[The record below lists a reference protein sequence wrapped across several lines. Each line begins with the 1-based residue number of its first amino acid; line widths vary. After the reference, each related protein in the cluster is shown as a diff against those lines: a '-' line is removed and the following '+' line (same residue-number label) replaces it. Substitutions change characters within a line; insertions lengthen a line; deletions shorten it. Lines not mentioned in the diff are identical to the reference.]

1 MPLRIQT
8 RRGPNGQIQDIPA
21 EPRSYAQGMTLKER
35 RWFDLAD
42 HPTDTAEDVERWLLN
57 GAVRENHLGA
67 LIEAFFSRIYN
78 AGLGTDRSTL
88 HIGTLHPQFFGYTW
102 AWSVRDMICD
112 ELQVEARVR
121 ETTAYTKNPLS
132 GVIDHGERFRVDI
145 TDETARRGSSVMNE
159 LFDDGFTEYVTEPL
173 STGGT
178 YHNAVSLA
186 TRSEGGFAK
195 ENFDHIRRLLQIFA
209 LHVER
214 HIVMRISQNIAT
226 TYLGEQAG
234 TRVAN
239 GTIGRG
245 AGAPL
250 DAIIWVSDLRGF
262 TSLSDRLS
270 NEDVTALLND
280 YFAILAEA
288 AMSHGGEVLKFIGDG
303 LLVVFELSR
312 FESPTAAAEAAFRA
326 AQDALRGIEQMNQN
340 ADALPGI
347 ENWRPLGSGIALHKG
362 RVFFGNVGAPQRLDF
377 TVIGSAVNA
386 ASRIEGLCKELG
398 QPLLLSD
405 RVRGL
410 LSDDFT
416 DHGEYGL
423 RGQAAP
429 MRVFSPV

>member
-1 MPLRIQT
+1 MVRIET
-8 RRGPNGQIQDIPA
+8 RRSKDGQVQDIPA
-21 EPRSYAQGMTLKER
+21 EPRSYTQGMTLKER
-35 RWFDLAD
+35 RWFNLAD
-42 HPTDTAEDVERWLLN
+42 HPTDTAEDIERWLLN
-57 GAVRENHLGA
+57 GANREKCLGA
-67 LIEAFFSRIYN
+67 LIEAFFSRMYN

-102 AWSVRDMICD
+102 AWSVLDMICD

-132 GVIDHGERFRVDI
+132 FVIDHGERFRVDI
-145 TDETARRGSSVMNE
+145 TDETARGGSSVMNE
-159 LFDDGFTEYVTEPL
+159 LFNDGFTEYVTEPL
-173 STGGT
+173 STGGP

-186 TRSEGGFAK
+186 TRTKGGFRK
-195 ENFDHIRRLLQIFA
+195 EEFGHIRRLLQIFA

-234 TRVAN
+234 TRVAD

-245 AGAPL
+245 AGASI

-280 YFAILAEA
+280 YFAILADA

-303 LLVVFELSR
+303 LLVVFELSH
-312 FESPTAAAEAAFRA
+312 FASPAAAAEAALKA
-326 AQDALRGIEQMNQN
+326 AQTALAGIERLNG
-340 ADALPGI
+340 DEGALPGI
-347 ENWRPLGSGIALHKG
+347 EDWRPLGTGIALHKG

-398 QPLLLSD
+398 QPLLLSG
-405 RVRGL
+405 RVRDL
-410 LSDDFT
+410 LDADFT
-416 DHGEYGL
+416 DHGDFAL

-429 MRVFSPV
+429 IRAFSPK

>member
-1 MPLRIQT
+1 MPVRIQT
-8 RRGPNGQIQDIPA
+8 RRGPNGRIHDIPT
-21 EPRSYAQGMTLKER
+21 EPRSYTQGVTLNER
-35 RWFDLAD
+35 RWFDLGD
-42 HPTDTAEDVERWLLN
+42 HPADAARSVEQWLFHDANGEDC
-57 GAVRENHLGA
+57 LGA
-67 LIEAFFSRIYN
+67 LCEAFFSRMQN
-78 AGLGTDRSTL
+78 AGLDIDRATL
-88 HIGTLHPQFFGYTW
+88 HIGTLHPQLYGYAW
-102 AWSVRDMICD
+102 IWSVRDMICD
-112 ELQVEARVR
+112 ELQVEARSR
-121 ETTAYTKNPLS
+121 ETTAYKRNPLS
-132 GVIDHGERFRVDI
+132 RVIDHGERFRVNI
-145 TDETARRGSSVMNE
+145 TDAEARGDSSIMQE

-186 TRSEGGFAK
+186 TRANGGFGEDTFA
-195 ENFDHIRRLLQIFA
+195 HIRKLLQIFA

-214 HIVMRISQNIAT
+214 HIVMLISRNIAT

-245 AGAPL
+245 AGASM

-270 NEDVTALLND
+270 NEDVTQLLND

-288 AMSHGGEVLKFIGDG
+288 AMSKGGEVLKFIGDG
-303 LLVVFELSR
+303 LLVVFELSH
-312 FESPTAAAEAAFRA
+312 FDSPTAAAEAAFCA